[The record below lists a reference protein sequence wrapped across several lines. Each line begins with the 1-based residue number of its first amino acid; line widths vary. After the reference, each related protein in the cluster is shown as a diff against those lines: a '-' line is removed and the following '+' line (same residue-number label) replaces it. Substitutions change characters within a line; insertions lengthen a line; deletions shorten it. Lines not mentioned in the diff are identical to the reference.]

1 MSFWTSFTS
10 VAKGWCSLSW
20 SCTCGAF
27 LGVASR
33 GRALFPSGWRH
44 HLRLSRD
51 VDRSHRAIAPSIA
64 GPCRPS
70 LTCLLFQTINGSTI
84 TFDLFTKKTDTH
96 QYLLPTS
103 DHPPHVHRHLPY
115 GLGVRLKA
123 IVSDPERL
131 EARFSELSAFLL
143 SRGYSED
150 LINEQL
156 DRVRSR
162 PRDAILHSEGRRTE
176 ENRIPLVC
184 SWNSTLP
191 PLSNLLQSS
200 FNVLESN
207 EPLRRYFDLSIV
219 SYRRP
224 KNLRDLLVSTSGSV
238 AGSSGPKA
246 DGTFPCET
254 SRCKT
259 CEAVHNLDT
268 VDEEPYKV
276 RGHFTCTS
284 SSVVYLISC
293 GKPGCEAV
301 YVGETGCSLR
311 ERMNGHRFSIKN
323 KTNTPVGMHFST
335 EGHNPRVSVIQKAP
349 PDILQRRLL

>member
-1 MSFWTSFTS
+1 M
-10 VAKGWCSLSW
+10 
-20 SCTCGAF
+20 
-27 LGVASR
+27 
-33 GRALFPSGWRH
+33 
-44 HLRLSRD
+44 
-51 VDRSHRAIAPSIA
+51 
-64 GPCRPS
+64 
-70 LTCLLFQTINGSTI
+70 
-84 TFDLFTKKTDTH
+84 
-96 QYLLPTS
+96 PTS

-131 EARFSELSAFLL
+131 EARFSELSAFLS

-150 LINEQL
+150 LIKEQL

-162 PRDAILHSEGRRTE
+162 PRDAILHSEGRRKQ

-184 SWNSTLP
+184 SWNSALP
-191 PLSNLLQSS
+191 PLANLLQSS
-200 FNVLESN
+200 FNVLQSN
-207 EPLRRYFDLSIV
+207 EHLRRHFDLPIV

-268 VDEEPYKV
+268 VDCKEPYKV

-349 PDILQRRLL
+349 QDILQRRLLEKSWIDRLKKSPGKLLLNRDDGLDIRVL